1 MKGVVKKLVRNKVP
15 FFLLK
20 ILDCLKQ
27 TIDIIPIIAVV
38 VNVEPE
44 VIDIEKE
51 CKQLTEDTSA
61 SWDFVDHGYKLILN
75 SQLHCDIVK
84 CSPS

>member
-1 MKGVVKKLVRNKVP
+1 MKGVVKKLVRYKVP

-20 ILDCLKQ
+20 ILDCLEQ

-44 VIDIEKE
+44 VIDI
-51 CKQLTEDTSA
+51 
-61 SWDFVDHGYKLILN
+61 
-75 SQLHCDIVK
+75 
-84 CSPS
+84 